1 MADLAQMKYLA
12 DSLFPPC
19 SFPFSFMQDYLFMF
33 IICQVRSILLF
44 KLNYSCGILLT
55 QNIGGNDDSTKD
67 EMKLTNMMKTVL
79 SAGVW
84 VT

>member
-1 MADLAQMKYLA
+1 
-12 DSLFPPC
+12 
-19 SFPFSFMQDYLFMF
+19 MF

-55 QNIGGNDDSTKD
+55 KNIGGNDDSTKD